1 MADTSSASLSNS
13 KALSYTKHF
22 FTVFENIMYILCLP
36 YLSNTCITLVFS
48 EMFTSKIT
56 F

>member
-1 MADTSSASLSNS
+1 MADTSSASLSKS

-36 YLSNTCITLVFS
+36 YLSNITLVFS
-48 EMFTSKIT
+48 EIFTSKMT